1 MDRPRLRWYSV
12 SVETVR
18 GLGLLVVTLGLVAG
32 GFFGY
37 RWWESRSLEREA
49 TALVGEARRMA
60 DRLDGHPD
68 LPTVSDEYATGLAF
82 LAEAQEALAARGFER
97 AAAQARRS
105 RNVLAA
111 LLDHLA
117 GGEGGDAHFIA
128 VHGNVQF
135 RPDDAAAWQQAR
147 SRDALRPGDYV
158 RTAANGSAEILF
170 ADGTLYTI
178 KPNTSLI
185 VPSPARDGRQGRSE
199 RAIRIEYGW
208 IDLSTARQPIRVD
221 TPEAQARVAEES
233 EGYVAYDQDAERGR
247 FGALRGRIEVES
259 RDGERVVVGSSQQVT
274 QRGGEL
280 SRPVELLPPPVPL
293 GPEPSQEFRRDRDRT
308 VVLEWQPVPGAR
320 GYRLEVARDRQF
332 VDRVIEDSGRAA
344 TRATLGIRG
353 EGSFEWRVAAETAAG
368 DVGRWS
374 DPRSFRVAALS
385 NGDGEADRVPPPLE
399 IVDAERYGNIFI
411 VVGRTDPGAVVEING
426 ESVTV
431 DASGAFTK
439 TIQLSGESWSFIVVR
454 ARDAWG
460 NVREERQRVYVEAS
474 P

>member
-18 GLGLLVVTLGLVAG
+18 ALGLILATLLVVAG

-60 DRLDGHPD
+60 ERLDGHPE
-68 LPTVSDEYATGLAF
+68 LPAVSDEYAAGLAF
-82 LAEAQEALAARGFER
+82 LAEAQEALAARGFGR

-105 RNVLAA
+105 RNVLGA

-117 GGEGGDAHFIA
+117 GGEGGEAHFIA
-128 VHGNVQF
+128 VHGTVQF
-135 RPDDAAAWQQAR
+135 RRDEAAVWQQAR
-147 SRDALRPGDYV
+147 SREALRPGDYV

-185 VPSPARDGRQGRSE
+185 VPTTRDGREGDPG

-221 TPEAQARVAEES
+221 TPQAQARVAEES
-233 EGYVAYDQDAERGR
+233 EGYVAYDQEAESGR

-259 RDGERVVVGSSQQVT
+259 HRGERVVVESSQQVT

-280 SRPVELLPPPVPL
+280 SAPVRLLPPPVPV
-293 GPEPSQEFRRDRDRT
+293 GPAPRQEFRRDRDET

-320 GYRLEVARDRQF
+320 GYRLEVARDRLF
-332 VDRVIEDSGRAA
+332 VDRVVEDRGRTA

-353 EGSFEWRVAAETAAG
+353 EGSFEWRVAAESAAG
-368 DVGRWS
+368 EVGRWS
-374 DPRSFRVAALS
+374 DPRSFRVAALA
-385 NGDGEADRVPPPLE
+385 NGGGETDREPPPLE
-399 IVDAERYGNIFI
+399 IVGADRYGNIFI
-411 VVGRTDPGAVVEING
+411 VVGRTDPGAVVDING

-439 TIQLSGESWSFIVVR
+439 TIQLSGESWSIIVVR

-460 NVREERQRVYVEAS
+460 NTSEQRLRAYVEAS

>member
-1 MDRPRLRWYSV
+1 MNRPRLRWYSV

-18 GLGLLVVTLGLVAG
+18 ALGLLVMTLGLVAG

-37 RWWESRSLEREA
+37 RWWESQSLEREA
-49 TALVGEARRMA
+49 TALVDEARRMA
-60 DRLDGHPD
+60 DRLDGHPE
-68 LPTVSDEYATGLAF
+68 LTAVSSEYATGLAF
-82 LAEAQEALAARGFER
+82 LGEAQEALAARGFER

-105 RNVLAA
+105 RNVLGA

-117 GGEGGDAHFIA
+117 GGEGGEAHFIA
-128 VHGNVQF
+128 VHGSVQF
-135 RPDDAAAWQQAR
+135 RRDESAVWQQAR
-147 SRDALRPGDYV
+147 SREALRPGDYV

-185 VPSPARDGRQGRSE
+185 VPTARSGRQGGSE

-233 EGYVAYDQDAERGR
+233 EGYVAYDQEAESGR
-247 FGALRGRIEVES
+247 FGTLRGRIEVES
-259 RDGERVVVGSSQQVT
+259 KDGERVVVEPSEQVT

-280 SRPVELLPPPVPL
+280 SAPVRLLPPPVPL
-293 GPEPSQEFRRDRDRT
+293 GPPPSQEFRRDRDET

-320 GYRLEVARDRQF
+320 GYRLEVARDGLF
-332 VDRVIEDSGRAA
+332 VDRVVEDRGRTA

-353 EGSFEWRVAAETAAG
+353 EGSFEWRVAAETPAG
-368 DVGRWS
+368 DPGRWS
-374 DPRSFRVAALS
+374 EPRSFRVAALS
-385 NGDGEADRVPPPLE
+385 NGEGEADREPPPLE

-460 NVREERQRVYVEAS
+460 NVTERRQRAYVETS